1 MKNILLVDDDSA
13 IRESLGDIFQDKGYE
28 IDFAANGIIALEMF
42 KKKEYPLV
50 IADLVMPGLDGKKLL
65 DEIKKIKPETHVIVI
80 TGYRIIGK
88 MLESFRKDIVCILEK
103 PLDLDSLISYVEKLA
118 KD

>member
-1 MKNILLVDDDSA
+1 MKSILLVDDDPG
-13 IRESLGDIFQDKGYE
+13 IRESLGDIFQDKGYA
-28 IDFAANGIIALEMF
+28 IDFAANGISALEMF

-50 IADLVMPGLDGKKLL
+50 IADLVMPGIDGKKLL

-103 PLDLDSLISYVEKLA
+103 PLDVESLLECVEKLTR
-118 KD
+118 D